1 MQQSKLNLFEIK
13 TLLKVIYQFKNL
25 AKNYLKGKT
34 FKIKLLVNSLE
45 QQKNSY
51 EIVKMMNEHI
61 LKTRS
66 RRWEEWDV
74 LSEFQIVIRKKTVRS
89 MNS

>member
-1 MQQSKLNLFEIK
+1 
-13 TLLKVIYQFKNL
+13 
-25 AKNYLKGKT
+25 
-34 FKIKLLVNSLE
+34 LE